1 MKGLSKGRS
10 GEEHPGRASSRC
22 KGHAVST
29 CGREEGRA
37 DEQERGG
44 GDTSRSGPDFVETRV
59 FVRSSAFTL
68 GDKMVLSQ
76 EELKFVF

>member
-22 KGHAVST
+22 KDHVVST
-29 CGREEGRA
+29 CGSEEVRA

-44 GDTSRSGPDFVETRV
+44 GETSRSGPDFI
-59 FVRSSAFTL
+59 
-68 GDKMVLSQ
+68 
-76 EELKFVF
+76 